1 MDDIKAVRLTNAKEA
16 TPYLRRWLP
25 KMLAA
30 GMSRNT
36 RCVDLACGNTRNT
49 KYLWESGIRGGVQ
62 ALDAVP
68 DADVAVY
75 WTASQMIP
83 APNDSVGL
91 ILCQY
96 LLMFLNDNVLHHLMA
111 EIDRVAG
118 EKCVL
123 VVELQKVKQGVRPPD
138 MHEVVRL
145 LDSTGKRYKL
155 WNVIHR
161 TRTHAIF
168 QRPG

>member
-16 TPYLRRWLP
+16 TPYLRKWLP
-25 KMLAA
+25 KMLEA

-36 RCVDLACGNTRNT
+36 RCVDLACGDMRNT
-49 KYLWESGIRGGVQ
+49 NYLWKSGICKVQ

-68 DADVAVY
+68 DAYGALY

-83 APNDSVGL
+83 APNDSMGL

-96 LLMFLNDNVLHHLMA
+96 LLMFLNDHVLHHLMA

-118 EKCVL
+118 DKCVL
-123 VVELQKVKQGVRPPD
+123 VVELQKVKQGVRLPD